1 MIVFAGDWS
10 FGIVIPSEARNL
22 LFCFRLQRLDP
33 INPIP
38 DTLFAGCPVNVLVIN
53 IPPMSDAKT
62 IGARFAG
69 VELYFTDLK
78 RARDF
83 YSSVLGLPI
92 IDEDEKRYAK
102 FGGGAC
108 FVCLERKGSESY
120 PSYDKA
126 VLFFEVPDLRA
137 AIRDL
142 GEDRFVQREDTWA
155 VVHDPEGHNILLLQR

>member
-1 MIVFAGDWS
+1 MND
-10 FGIVIPSEARNL
+10 
-22 LFCFRLQRLDP
+22 
-33 INPIP
+33 
-38 DTLFAGCPVNVLVIN
+38 
-53 IPPMSDAKT
+53 PMS
-62 IGARFAG
+62 IGAKFAG

-83 YSSVLGLPI
+83 YSTVLGLPLT
-92 IDEDEKRYAK
+92 DEDEKRYAK
-102 FGGGAC
+102 FGGGAG

-137 AIRDL
+137 AISAV

-155 VVHDPEGHNILLLQR
+155 VLHDPEGHNILLLQR

>member
-1 MIVFAGDWS
+1 MI
-10 FGIVIPSEARNL
+10 L
-22 LFCFRLQRLDP
+22 
-33 INPIP
+33 
-38 DTLFAGCPVNVLVIN
+38 LVIN
-53 IPPMSDAKT
+53 IPPMSDPKN

-120 PSYDKA
+120 PSYEKA